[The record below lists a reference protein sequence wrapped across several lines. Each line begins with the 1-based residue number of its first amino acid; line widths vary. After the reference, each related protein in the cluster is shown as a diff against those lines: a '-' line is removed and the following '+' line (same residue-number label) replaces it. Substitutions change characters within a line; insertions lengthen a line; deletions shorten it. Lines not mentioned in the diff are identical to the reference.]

1 MPTGQQ
7 HPDARRVSHRE
18 LEKQRESTA
27 SDMLQKRQEA
37 EAAVSPPAPAPSPG
51 DPRPSGLFPNCGPQA
66 GVLVVNFLQTLGGVT
81 LLLSLHVILYL
92 CIYLVLRSR
101 ETLHA
106 VPHSDTRADARA
118 SSSGLPSP
126 TAGRDPPSPP
136 GYSGCLLGSVVAAG
150 AGTPPRSPG
159 WDTSSLTATALCGT

>member
-51 DPRPSGLFPNCGPQA
+51 DPRPSGLFPDCGPQA

-136 GYSGCLLGSVVAAG
+136 DTQAASWG
-150 AGTPPRSPG
+150 LWWQRELELPPGPRGGTQAP
-159 WDTSSLTATALCGT
+159 